1 MIAELLTGFKA
12 LLPDIDLRLNADESD
27 ELNPDGTVIMT
38 ITQETPVQIGVP
50 DSRFQLVFSGQTLG
64 TEDRDG
70 AKINALYE
78 SVLAGLKALDATDI
92 ATASGEPAALFYVES
107 STPPSMT
114 QDAKFFQITT
124 VIFIRGE

>member
-1 MIAELLTGFKA
+1 MIEDLLTGFNA
-12 LLPDIDLRLNADESD
+12 LLPDVDLRLNADESA

-38 ITQETPVQIGVP
+38 ITQNEPVQIDVS
-50 DSRFQLVFSGQTLG
+50 DSRLQIVFSGQTLG

-78 SVLAGLKALDATDI
+78 AVLAGLKALDAADI

-107 STPPSMT
+107 STPPAMA

>member
-1 MIAELLTGFKA
+1 MIEELLTGFKT
-12 LLPDIDLRLNADESD
+12 LLPHVDLRLNADESA

-38 ITQETPVQIGVP
+38 MTQEAPVQIEVP

-78 SVLAGLKALDATDI
+78 SVLSGLKALDAGDI
-92 ATASGEPAALFYVES
+92 ATASGEQAALFYVES
-107 STPPSMT
+107 STPPAMA
-114 QDAKFFQITT
+114 QDAKFFQITA
-124 VIFIRGE
+124 VIFIKGE

>member
-1 MIAELLTGFKA
+1 MIEELLAGFKT
-12 LLPDIDLRLNADESD
+12 LLPDIDLRLNADESA

-38 ITQETPVQIGVP
+38 ITQEAPVQIDVP

-78 SVLAGLKALDATDI
+78 SVLAGLKAMDASDI
-92 ATASGEPAALFYVES
+92 ALASGEPATLFYVES
-107 STPPSMT
+107 STPPAMA

-124 VIFIRGE
+124 VMFITGE